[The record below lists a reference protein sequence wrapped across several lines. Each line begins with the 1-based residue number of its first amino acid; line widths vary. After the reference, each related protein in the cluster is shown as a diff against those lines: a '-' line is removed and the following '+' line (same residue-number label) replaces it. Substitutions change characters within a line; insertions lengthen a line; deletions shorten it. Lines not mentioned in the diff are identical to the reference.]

1 MNKAEKQLQVILDE
15 QNVSTNSMRE
25 LIEAFGAP
33 FSEAGEILMTY
44 EDIKVTSDDQT
55 ELMQQAREQR
65 LTLKRIRTGVENK
78 RKELKEDALKAGRAI
93 DSVARYI
100 RENIEPAEK
109 YLELQEK
116 FVELKKKAEVEAKRA
131 ERTQKL
137 VELGAEPAAYNLDKM
152 TDGMFAEIIKDLQA
166 KRDRELAEQAAAE
179 EAARKAEQERLAE
192 EKRMREENAR
202 LKAEA
207 EERAKREAEERAKAE
222 AEAAA
227 AERERQAEHDRI
239 QKIVIELLKYSQKT
253 YQQLEQADN
262 NAKMLA
268 DYYTKL
274 PKADMANDRVS
285 GAYHKSKADIAEA
298 KQFIIALEA
307 KREEDRKAAEAAAA
321 KAEAEEAERQ
331 AMLAPDKE
339 KLQALAEEL
348 HQFTRDK
355 LPAVKS
361 KAASDIVLA
370 IEARLNDMRSD
381 IIEKAKGL

>member
-116 FVELKKKAEVEAKRA
+116 FVELKKKAELEAKRA

-166 KRDRELAEQAAAE
+166 KRDRELAEQQAAE

-192 EKRMREENAR
+192 EQRMREENAR

-227 AERERQAEHDRI
+227 AERERQAEYERVGRI
-239 QKIVIELLKYSQKT
+239 SIELLKYSHSIQT
-253 YQQLEQADN
+253 AEQADD
-262 NAKMLA
+262 NAKKLA
-268 DYYTKL
+268 DDYAKL
-274 PKADMANDRVS
+274 PKADQANDRVS

-298 KQFIIALEA
+298 KQFIIALEIKA
-307 KREEDRKAAEAAAA
+307 EEDRKAAEEAAA

-339 KLQALAEEL
+339 KLLALAEEL
-348 HQFTRDK
+348 HQFTRSK

-361 KAASDIVLA
+361 KAANDIVLA

-381 IIEKAKGL
+381 IIEKAKQL